1 MGLGRSSIGLW
12 VVGAAFA
19 VAVVVAM
26 GVGGGLVWAQTVD
39 DDHGDTTATATEL
52 ALGASASGEIDP
64 PGDWDFF
71 RLDLSERT
79 DETDVWLYTT
89 GELDTLL
96 YLFSGAGSL
105 LLLNDDSYIA
115 GRRTSSNIRATVEP
129 GVYYVLVRGYRA
141 EVGEYG
147 LHSQAVEKPRG
158 SRDSATVLSLDAPL
172 PGRLD
177 DEEDADYFRIFV
189 KSPTN
194 LVIYAIGLA
203 MRDSNFAL
211 VPVEPLE
218 PTVTDSQ
225 GTELDLNIYRWTLRT
240 PAGRAWF
247 GFQIEDGLER
257 GHYYIKVAMPEDYE
271 AEGPAPYTIH
281 MYQDVEYDEFLA
293 ECEEASQES
302 DKPGI
307 DDSLYACQ
315 WHLSNENDEDVN
327 VEGAWEEGV
336 LGEGVT
342 VAVVD
347 SGLFSDHEDLR
358 DNVDTSRNHD
368 YRGEGDVY
376 SRYLHHGTLVAG
388 IIAGRDNSI
397 GVRGVAPRATIY
409 SYNLLRTNLIPDVEI
424 ADAMVRNYD
433 VTAVSNNSWGS
444 VDDAGLGSAPSFWE
458 LAVETGVTI
467 GYEGKGI
474 FYAFAAGNGHRLG
487 DHSNLD
493 ELANYYAVTAVCA
506 VNEVGMR
513 SNYSETGSNLW
524 VCAPSDDLRRDLEGD
539 YLYRGTVT
547 TDHEDRYY
555 DDFGGTSSATPVV
568 SGTAALMRSVN
579 EDLSWR
585 DLKLILAATARK
597 TEPDNPGWET
607 GAQKYM
613 SDSEDN
619 VYEFNE
625 EYGFGVV
632 DVSAAVEMAKDWT
645 SVPRLRSESA
655 HSDSQYRDLRV
666 EIEEPNELKGLSQ
679 YLVPLNVDVEI
690 DFIEFVEVNV
700 EIEHESF
707 RDLEIWLESPL
718 GTVSTLSVPFDTYND
733 LDPSID
739 HVKLDGEFRF
749 GSARH
754 LGENPNGYWRLG
766 LMDYIGNG
774 IEGSLVSFEI
784 KVYGHEPV
792 PGVPWVVG
800 VTELGGAL
808 RAWWTPPGENKGP
821 EVTSYDVRYIET
833 AEDESDDENWT
844 LEEEAWTSEDGG
856 ELEYRIEDLTVGTE
870 YGVQVRAANRSGPGP
885 WSETRR
891 GTPWTP
897 VFCERGAVTDTEGN
911 PGLVSDCELL
921 LRSRDTLAGSATLN
935 WEEDEAMSE
944 WDGVT
949 LSGTPERVTRLE
961 LQWKGLDGEIASEL
975 SGLSELRRLYLHGN
989 SLSGTIPADLGKL
1002 TNLER
1007 LYLYSNELSG
1017 EIPDELGGMT
1027 KLTHMFLHHNQLR
1040 GKIPA
1045 AEWDGLDNLVW
1056 LSLYSNDLSGG
1067 IPTELTGLAKLERL
1081 YLHENRNLGGE
1092 IPAELGQMSSLT
1104 HLRLLR
1110 TGVSG
1115 PIPDSLSK
1123 LSKLVWLSLYDNELT
1138 GEIPTELGGLA
1149 KLQRLYLHVNK
1160 LSGPIPS
1167 QLGGLT
1173 ALTNLWL
1180 NDNELSG
1187 AIPVELDRLTNL
1199 ERWRLRGN
1207 QLTGCVPAGLAAVEN
1222 SDLES
1227 LGLETCASE

>member
-12 VVGAAFA
+12 VVGAA
-19 VAVVVAM
+19 VAVVVVLAM

-39 DDHGDTTATATEL
+39 DDHGDTTATATDL

-64 PGDWDFF
+64 AFDRDYF
-71 RLDLSERT
+71 RLDLSGRQG
-79 DETDVWLYTT
+79 ETDVWLYTT
-89 GELDTLL
+89 GELDSLL
-96 YLFSGAGSL
+96 YLLDEAGGL
-105 LLLNDDSYIA
+105 LFLNDDSYIA
-115 GRRTSSNIRATVEP
+115 GRRRSSNIRASVEP

-141 EVGEYG
+141 EIGDYI
-147 LHSQAVEKPRG
+147 LQARAVTGPG
-158 SRDSATVLSLDAPL
+158 SSTETATALSLDAPIA
-172 PGRLD
+172 GRLD
-177 DEEDADYFRIFV
+177 SSDDADYFRLYLNRNA
-189 KSPTN
+189 N
-194 LVIYAIGLA
+194 LVIYALGLR
-203 MRDSNFAL
+203 MRGGDFEP
-211 VPVEPLE
+211 VPFEALE
-218 PTVTDSQ
+218 PTVLDSR
-225 GTELDLNIYRWTLRT
+225 GTEIDVNVYILALRT
-240 PAGRAWF
+240 SAGRFWF
-247 GFQIEDGLER
+247 GFQIEDDLGP
-257 GHYYIKVAMPEDYE
+257 GTYYIKVVAPEE
-271 AEGPAPYTIH
+271 AESHGSAPYTIH
-281 MYQDVEYDEFLA
+281 AFEDEAYDAFLEECTA
-293 ECEEASQES
+293 ETAAAG
-302 DKPGI
+302 KPGI

-315 WHLSNENDEDVN
+315 WHLDNENDEDIN

-336 LGEGVT
+336 LGEGVN

-358 DNVDTSRNHD
+358 DNVDESRNHD

-409 SYNLLRTNLIPDVEI
+409 SYNLLHTNMVSDVET

-433 VTAVSNNSWGS
+433 VTAVSNNSWGP
-444 VDDAGLGSAPSFWE
+444 VDGAGLGFAPSLWE
-458 LAVETGVTI
+458 LGVETGVSI

-474 FYAFAAGNGHRLG
+474 FYAFAAGNGHLDG

-493 ELANYYAVTAVCA
+493 ELANFYAVTAVCA

-513 SNYSETGSNLW
+513 SNYSETGANLW

-547 TDHEDRYY
+547 TEHEDRYY

-597 TEPDNPGWET
+597 TEPDNRGWET

-613 SDSEDN
+613 SDSEDD

-632 DVSAAVEMAKDWT
+632 DVSAAVGMAVEWT
-645 SVPRLRSESA
+645 NVPRMREASV

-707 RDLEIWLESPL
+707 RDLYISLESPS
-718 GTVSTLSVPFDTYND
+718 GTVSTLSTPFDTYND
-733 LDPSID
+733 RDPSID

-754 LGENPNGYWRLG
+754 LGENPKGHWRLEVV
-766 LMDYIGNG
+766 DYLGNG
-774 IEGSLVSFEI
+774 IEGELTSFEI
-784 KVYGHEPV
+784 TVYGHEHV
-792 PGVPWVVG
+792 PGAPWVVG

-808 RAWWTPPGENKGP
+808 RAYWTPPADYVGP
-821 EVTSYDVRYIET
+821 EVESYDVRYIESS
-833 AEDESDDENWT
+833 EDDSDDENWT
-844 LEEEAWTSEDGG
+844 LVEEAWTSEDGG
-856 ELEYRIEDLTVGTE
+856 DLAYRIEDLTVGTE
-870 YGVQVRAANRSGPGP
+870 YGVQVRAVNRSGPGP

-897 VFCERGAVTDTEGN
+897 VFCERGAAPDAEGN

-935 WEEDEAMSE
+935 WRDDVAMSE

-961 LQWKGLDGEIASEL
+961 LHGKGLDGEIAVEL

-989 SLSGTIPADLGKL
+989 SLSGEIPADLGKL

-1017 EIPDELGGMT
+1017 EIPGELGGMT

>member
-19 VAVVVAM
+19 VAVAAA
-26 GVGGGLVWAQTVD
+26 GSGLALAQTVD
-39 DDHGDTTATATEL
+39 EVADDHGDTTATATDLE
-52 ALGASASGEIDP
+52 LGASASGEIDP

-71 RLDLSERT
+71 RLDLSGRSG
-79 DETDVWLYTT
+79 ETDVWLYTT

-115 GRRTSSNIRATVEP
+115 GRRTSSNIRASVEP

-147 LHSQAVEKPRG
+147 LHSQAVEKPGG
-158 SRDSATVLSLDAPL
+158 SRNSATVLSLDAPL

-177 DEEDADYFRIFV
+177 EEEDADYFRFFV

-203 MRDSNFAL
+203 MRDSNFDVL
-211 VPVEPLE
+211 PVEPLDA
-218 PTVTDSQ
+218 TVTDSQ
-225 GTELDLNIYRWTLRT
+225 GTELDLNIYRWVLRT
-240 PAGRAWF
+240 PAGRVWF

-257 GHYYIKVAMPEDYE
+257 GHYYIKVSMPEDYE

-376 SRYLHHGTLVAG
+376 SRYLHHGTHVAG

-433 VTAVSNNSWGS
+433 VTAVSSNSWGS

-458 LAVETGVTI
+458 LAVETGVSI

-474 FYAFAAGNGHRLG
+474 FYAFAAGNGHLDG

-493 ELANYYAVTAVCA
+493 ELVNFYAVTAVCA
-506 VNEVGMR
+506 VNEVGIR
-513 SNYSETGSNLW
+513 SNYSETGANLW
-524 VCAPSDDLRRDLEGD
+524 VCAPSNDLRRDLDGEF
-539 YLYRGTVT
+539 LYRGTVT
-547 TDHEDRYY
+547 TENEDRYY
-555 DDFGGTSSATPVV
+555 DSFGGTSSATPVV
-568 SGTAALMRSVN
+568 AGTAALMRSVN

-613 SDSEDN
+613 SDSEDD

-632 DVSAAVEMAKDWT
+632 DVSAAVKLARDWT
-645 SVPRLRSESA
+645 SVPRMRTGSV
-655 HSDSQYRDLRV
+655 HSDSQYRYLRV
-666 EIEEPNELKGLSQ
+666 EIEEPNELEGLSQ

-690 DFIEFVEVNV
+690 DFIEFVEVKV
-700 EIEHESF
+700 ELEHESF
-707 RDLEIWLESPL
+707 RDLYISLESPS
-718 GTVSTLSVPFDTYND
+718 GTVSTLSTPFDTYND

-754 LGENPNGYWRLG
+754 LGENPKGHWRLEVV
-766 LMDYIGNG
+766 DYLGNG
-774 IEGSLVSFEI
+774 IEGELTSFEI
-784 KVYGHEPV
+784 TVYGHEHV
-792 PGVPWVVG
+792 PGAPWVVG

-808 RAWWTPPGENKGP
+808 RAYWTPPAEYEGP
-821 EVTSYDVRYIET
+821 EVTSYEVRYIET

-844 LEEEAWTSEDGG
+844 LVEEAWTSEDGG
-856 ELEYRIEDLTVGTE
+856 DLAYRIEDLTVGTE
-870 YGVQVRAANRSGPGP
+870 YEVQVRAANRSGPGP

-935 WEEDEAMSE
+935 WRDDVAMSE

-961 LQWKGLDGEIASEL
+961 LHGKGLDGEIASEL
-975 SGLSELRRLYLHGN
+975 FGLSKLKRLYLHGN
-989 SLSGTIPADLGKL
+989 SLSGEIPVELGKL

-1017 EIPDELGGMT
+1017 EIPVELAYLRN
-1027 KLTHMFLHHNQLR
+1027 LTHLLLLDNELS
-1040 GKIPA
+1040 GEIP
-1045 AEWDGLDNLVW
+1045 ESLGEMSNLVW
-1056 LSLYSNDLSGG
+1056 LALYGNELIGEIPASLGK
-1067 IPTELTGLAKLERL
+1067 LAKLRRL
-1081 YLHENRNLGGE
+1081 YLHFN
-1092 IPAELGQMSSLT
+1092 
-1104 HLRLLR
+1104 
-1110 TGVSG
+1110 
-1115 PIPDSLSK
+1115 D
-1123 LSKLVWLSLYDNELT
+1123 LT
-1138 GEIPTELGGLA
+1138 GEIPSELG
-1149 KLQRLYLHVNK
+1149 N
-1160 LSGPIPS
+1160 LS
-1167 QLGGLT
+1167 

-1180 NDNELSG
+1180 NYNKLSG
-1187 AIPVELDRLTNL
+1187 MIPASLGDLTNL
-1199 ERWRLRGN
+1199 ERWRLRN
-1207 QLTGCVPAGLAAVEN
+1207 NNLIGCVPAGLAAVEN
-1222 SDLES
+1222 SDMAS
-1227 LGLETCASE
+1227 LGLEVCAGSVSVSGRTRGSGRRRPGR